1 MMRHRLALEIVVI
14 VSLIAIIDLEKTW
27 AVLGEPASS
36 VETDRLA
43 MAGQFKMI
51 QAQHYTIQEIT
62 TSDFV
67 VKEYVSGNTV
77 FAVAWRGRRP
87 PDLTSIL
94 GTYLQEYQEAS
105 AAAASTGP
113 RRRRGT
119 RIQALHVVVETG
131 GHAGD
136 VRGRAYLPSLLP
148 PGVTPELIQ

>member
-1 MMRHRLALEIVVI
+1 MKHRLALEMVVI
-14 VSLIAIIDLEKTW
+14 FGLIAIIDLPNTW

-43 MAGQFKMI
+43 LAGQSKMI
-51 QAQHYTIQEIT
+51 QAQHYTVQEIT
-62 TSDFV
+62 TSDLV

-87 PDLTSIL
+87 PNLTSLL
-94 GTYLQEYQEAS
+94 GAYFREYQEAS

-113 RRRRGT
+113 GRRRGT
-119 RIQALHVVVETG
+119 RIQAPHVMVEMG

-148 PGVTPELIQ
+148 PGVTTELIQ